1 MIKVNETIPKN
12 DAKQIEMHKIGDFVE
27 LIPYFNNED
36 QNQEGRGFKILTPIQ
51 MLSRLP
57 INLAQ
62 FKAGN
67 NSETRKNEIR

>member
-1 MIKVNETIPKN
+1 
-12 DAKQIEMHKIGDFVE
+12 
-27 LIPYFNNED
+27 
-36 QNQEGRGFKILTPIQ
+36 

-67 NSETRKNEIR
+67 NSEKLKNQTIRQLLKLDNYCIVCTDEKNLQNNSIKVQLTLFKNENNIYEH